1 MAARKSTPLVP
12 CWVYFLLIA
21 SVALPGCMILPVAGG
36 EQAAVFQ
43 VFEPKSR
50 VEDTGIGLSGYWFRE
65 QQLGVFLQLQSA
77 FSGTVSGVEYS
88 SLPAASTGDPVTAR
102 EQHGLTIAVGP
113 TWKFNEHLAVYG
125 GLGVGSVSRW
135 EERFD
140 GTTGLSDTGY
150 YHYDAGTSSDLHLTF
165 GSLIRIGDGWVIDAG
180 YGTFSE
186 SVHVGLGYSY

>member
-1 MAARKSTPLVP
+1 MAARKSTPLGL

-21 SVALPGCMILPVAGG
+21 GVGLSGCMVLPVPGG

-50 VEDTGIGLSGYWFRE
+50 VEDTGIGLSGYWFRD

-77 FSGTVSGVEYS
+77 FSGAVSGVEYP
-88 SLPAASTGDPVTAR
+88 SLPVSSAGDPVTAR

-140 GTTGLSDTGY
+140 GDLLLSPTGY
-150 YHYDAGTSSDLHLTF
+150 YHHDAGTSSDLHLTF